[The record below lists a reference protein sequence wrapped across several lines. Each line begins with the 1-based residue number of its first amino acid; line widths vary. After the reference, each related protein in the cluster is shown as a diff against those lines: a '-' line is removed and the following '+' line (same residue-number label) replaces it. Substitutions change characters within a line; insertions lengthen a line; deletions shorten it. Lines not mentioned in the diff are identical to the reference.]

1 MICIY
6 NANIFFIKKQ
16 SKTWRTLGLGL
27 FTYNICSYQVLLEL
41 LFEKGCSKLDCKS
54 SAFENKNETI
64 FPHPYLVYLT
74 GFLQN

>member
-41 LFEKGCSKLDCKS
+41 LFEKGCPKLDCKS
-54 SAFENKNETI
+54 SAS
-64 FPHPYLVYLT
+64 YSDS
-74 GFLQN
+74 